1 VRVLALLCLAMGVM
15 LVACSANAV
24 PTDTAGGFAGISTS
38 DARDLPLNVESREE
52 GRQGTNGGTVFDPIS
67 APIDDEVAYRFDLGH
82 CGLLSPVDLDGS
94 FWDPLDG
101 VTSSGAQLD
110 LAGDPE
116 MINAAAGAI
125 VVIGDEMRFR
135 TALGSVV
142 RFERHEGEKE
152 FPGCD

>member
-1 VRVLALLCLAMGVM
+1 MRVLALLCLAVGVV
-15 LVACSANAV
+15 LGACSANAV
-24 PTDTAGGFAGISTS
+24 PTETAAGFAGISTS
-38 DARDLPLNVESREE
+38 NPRDLPLNFESREE
-52 GRQGTNGGTVFDPIS
+52 GRPGPNGGTVFDPIS
-67 APIDDEVAYRFDLGH
+67 APIDEEVAYLFDLGH

-101 VTSSGAQLD
+101 VTSSGAELD

>member
-1 VRVLALLCLAMGVM
+1 M
-15 LVACSANAV
+15 LGACSANAV
-24 PTDTAGGFAGISTS
+24 PTETAAGFAGISTS
-38 DARDLPLNVESREE
+38 NPRDLPLNFESREE
-52 GRQGTNGGTVFDPIS
+52 GRPGPNGGTVFDPIS